1 MKTDPLKRYRGTIF
15 VCRVRLGKLVAKRE
29 KLNQEISRVSD
40 LVVANANFL
49 PEEEKA
55 DQLEQLEQLV
65 AEPPGFT
72 ESVRNIMKANAI
84 HPATAL
90 QVREM
95 MAKDGFDLRA
105 YSNPL
110 ASIHTI
116 LKRLAERGEVTTS
129 VNDGQTYYRWKASG
143 ERRGQYSGSR

>member
-1 MKTDPLKRYRGTIF
+1 MRHDPLKRYRGTIF
-15 VCRVRLGKLVAKRE
+15 LCRARLDRLVAKRE

-40 LVVANANFL
+40 LVIANANFL

-72 ESVRNIMKANAI
+72 ESVRNILKANAI

-90 QVREM
+90 QVRDL
-95 MAKDGFDLRA
+95 MAKAGFNLRA

-129 VNDGQTYYRWKASG
+129 MNDSQTCYRWKANADREG
-143 ERRGQYSGSR
+143 PNTGSR

>member
-1 MKTDPLKRYRGTIF
+1 MRHAPLKRYRGTIF
-15 VCRVRLGKLVAKRE
+15 VCRARLGKLVAKRE

-40 LVVANANFL
+40 LVIANANFL

-72 ESVRNIMKANAI
+72 ESVRNILKANAI
-84 HPATAL
+84 RPATAL

-95 MAKDGFDLRA
+95 MAKAGFNLRA

-116 LKRLAERGEVTTS
+116 LKRLAERDEVTTS
-129 VNDGQTYYRWKASG
+129 MNDGQTYYRWKASG
-143 ERRGQYSGSR
+143 ERRGPDAALR